1 MRTAYKVL
9 AYLEAAGAAVQA
21 MVMVWADSSRRPAR
35 YGSRPSWAG
44 YAVRWAAWLALPGY
58 VLLLATRVCT
68 RPPSPTRATALTS
81 GARS

>member
-9 AYLEAAGAAVQA
+9 ACLVAAEVVRVATVVALVAMAGFAVLG
-21 MVMVWADSSRRPAR
+21 VLRV
-35 YGSRPSWAG
+35 AG
-44 YAVRWAAWLALPGY
+44 VLTFEQQIGWLALPGY
-58 VLLLATRVCT
+58 VLLFATRVFT

>member
-9 AYLEAAGAAVQA
+9 AYLVAAEVAVEA
-21 MVMVWADSSRRPAR
+21 MVMC
-35 YGSRPSWAG
+35 
-44 YAVRWAAWLALPGY
+44 WAAWLAVPGY
-58 VLLLATRVCT
+58 VLLLATRVST